1 MITGAETAHLAPR
14 PTPIFLEGKLPVVE
28 ATTARALGLRDGQVV
43 QGTIEVRFDALRL
56 NLMGQAIELPR
67 DLPPGLRLAAGDQL
81 LFRVQLLPNGTLVLR
96 PLQADGT
103 GATTSTAP
111 TAAASAPLSALAD
124 RLQQLSLRPPDM
136 GSLSQL
142 LQPGALSGLLQSLGQ
157 LGSGLPPELAQALQQ
172 WLRQRPAMG
181 QLTPEKLQQF
191 MAHSGWMTE
200 HLLGKGAGAAD
211 LKTALRALL
220 RHLQAQ
226 GSESASV
233 VRNAIDDIESRQL
246 QSVESLSGREFVFS
260 MVLPF
265 RDAEPVHM
273 RLTRGRRPREQ
284 GPPPWVI
291 HLHTRSQLLGEV
303 WLQSRITDMT
313 EVDLVMWA
321 LREDV
326 VQQAQA
332 RTPLLADELESAGLH
347 MTRLMVVHGPGPT
360 EPMEWSPPEAGSLVD
375 VQT

>member
-1 MITGAETAHLAPR
+1 MITGAETAHLATR
-14 PTPIFLEGKLPVVE
+14 PTPIFLEGRLPVVE
-28 ATTARALGLRDGQVV
+28 ASTARALGLRDGQVV
-43 QGTIEVRFDALRL
+43 QGTLEARFDALRL
-56 NLMGQAIELPR
+56 NLMGHSIELPR
-67 DLPPGLRLAAGDQL
+67 DLPPGLRLAAGDA
-81 LFRVQLLPNGTLVLR
+81 LFFKVQVMPNGSLVLR
-96 PLQADGT
+96 PWQGDQP
-103 GATTSTAP
+103 AP
-111 TAAASAPLSALAD
+111 TAAASAPLAALAD

-142 LQPGALSGLLQSLGQ
+142 LQPGALSGLLQSLAK
-157 LGSGLPPELAQALQQ
+157 LGNGLPPELSQSLQQ
-172 WLRQRPAMG
+172 WLRQRPSMG
-181 QLTPEKLQQF
+181 QLTPEKLQQY

-200 HLLGKGAGAAD
+200 QLLGKGAGSAD

-226 GSESASV
+226 GSASAGV

-246 QSVESLSGREFVFS
+246 QSVESLTGREFMFS

-265 RDAEPVHM
+265 RDAEPVQM

-303 WLQSRITDMT
+303 WLQSRITDLT

-347 MTRLMVVHGPGPT
+347 MTRLLVVHGPGPT
-360 EPMEWSPPEAGSLVD
+360 EPMEWSPPDTGSLVD